1 MSTGDIPF
9 IAPMKIKYLE
19 SIFVT
24 DGRRGGVALLF
35 LVSLSLIALT
45 SSFGQLKTQR
55 RVTGLQPG
63 AAAEGS
69 RVTLLADAPLNDYE
83 GFRRGDRFYVKIP
96 RADLMTGVPQFR
108 ADGFESVQVQKGGE
122 NLIVSFKLQPGAS
135 ARIDQYGN
143 RLDVVFSAPNRS
155 SYNTTASSGTPG
167 TTRQTSSDRGPDAAG
182 PMPPGGSSA
191 SGERIVSDTYGSRG
205 QSGTAFNSRFGNS
218 RRAKSTTSSNAAVAS
233 ASPIPS
239 PATTFSPTPYSNYPP
254 LTTATP
260 AAPSQIAAS
269 RSGSSNGDNGRTA
282 IMRWI
287 SANRLATLL
296 GALILL
302 SLIVYLATAIR
313 RRNKNAVQAAGAKA
327 KVQPKYSPNEE
338 LNELPGTRTNGVL
351 AQQQSTAEPPAVSA
365 FAATASAQDQPWTL
379 TRPTIV
385 SPTAPPD
392 EHREQSTD
400 QEEREV
406 FEL

>member
-1 MSTGDIPF
+1 
-9 IAPMKIKYLE
+9 MKIKYPK

-24 DGRRGGVALLF
+24 DRRRGGVALLF
-35 LVSLSLIALT
+35 LVCLSLFALT

-63 AAAEGS
+63 VAAEGS

-122 NLIVSFKLQPGAS
+122 NLIVSFKLQPGAT
-135 ARIDQYGN
+135 ARINQYGN

-155 SYNTTASSGTPG
+155 SYNTTASSATPG
-167 TTRQTSSDRGPDAAG
+167 ITSQTSSDRGPDASG
-182 PMPPGGSSA
+182 SMPPGGWWA
-191 SGERIVSDTYGSRG
+191 SGERTVSDTSRSIG
-205 QSGTAFNSRFGNS
+205 QSGNTFNSRFGNA
-218 RRAKSTTSSNAAVAS
+218 RRANSTTSPNAAVAS

-260 AAPSQIAAS
+260 ASSSQIAAS
-269 RSGSSNGDNGRTA
+269 RSGSSNGDNGRAA
-282 IMRWI
+282 IMRWM

-313 RRNKNAVQAAGAKA
+313 RRKKSAVQAAGAKA
-327 KVQPKYSPNEE
+327 KVPPKYSPNEE
-338 LNELPGTRTNGVL
+338 LNELPGTRTNGTL
-351 AQQQSTAEPPAVSA
+351 PQQQSGAEPPVVSA
-365 FAATASAQDQPWTL
+365 FAAAASAQDQPWVL

-385 SPTAPPD
+385 SPTAPRD
-392 EHREQSTD
+392 EHSEQSTD